1 MAVPVTGR
9 WCVGPGRLDLRATA
23 GDTGLALALYP
34 MDSVGLAGVYPVF
47 EPGGPVQV
55 RPGAAVA
62 LRWMGKVLV
71 QGWWGDSGSVTLS
84 GGRVRGLSGRGE
96 VWLVSGLGPDSV
108 TALEFSFRGLRVVN
122 DTLCDAPTLPVGVP
136 LDSGGTLPAP
146 GVD

>member
-1 MAVPVTGR
+1 
-9 WCVGPGRLDLRATA
+9 
-23 GDTGLALALYP
+23 
-34 MDSVGLAGVYPVF
+34 
-47 EPGGPVQV
+47 
-55 RPGAAVA
+55 
-62 LRWMGKVLV
+62 
-71 QGWWGDSGSVTLS
+71 VTLS